1 MQSKKTMIVNESA
14 ASRQL
19 VQGMFSRGV
28 MSLSGRRPAAANWEL
43 VRGVLAQ
50 PHLVGKRS

>member
-1 MQSKKTMIVNESA
+1 MESKKTTIVNESA
-14 ASRQL
+14 VSRQL

-28 MSLSGRRPAAANWEL
+28 MSLSGRRPAPASWEL
-43 VRGVLAQ
+43 ARGVLAQ